1 MYDCSFSAAPP
12 AIKGPTETSEVS
24 VVLGFPTVLPCDVE
38 GSPTPSIT
46 WLKDNQPIVSSPQL
60 TYTRGG
66 QALRLGSAQG
76 ESTGLYTCRAT
87 NPAGTATKH
96 YSLSVLGKRH
106 PHHIQIREAETE
118 PLMTS
123 LLFSVP
129 PQIEGDS
136 TSLSLGGQ
144 EEKVR
149 INGSLTLSCLSK
161 GFPEPKVNWFK
172 DGQVSVSSSASYKHE
187 PLMWF

>member
-1 MYDCSFSAAPP
+1 
-12 AIKGPTETSEVS
+12 
-24 VVLGFPTVLPCDVE
+24 
-38 GSPTPSIT
+38 
-46 WLKDNQPIVSSPQL
+46 
-60 TYTRGG
+60 
-66 QALRLGSAQG
+66 
-76 ESTGLYTCRAT
+76 
-87 NPAGTATKH
+87 
-96 YSLSVLGKRH
+96 
-106 PHHIQIREAETE
+106 
-118 PLMTS
+118 MTS

-136 TSLSLGGQ
+136 TSLSFGGQ

-187 PLMWF
+187 PLM